1 MKRTFLLMAAFAL
14 PLAAQVTIPPF
25 SRQALPNGITVLMSA
40 KRDVPLISLRALVR
54 GGVEAEPPGSAG
66 LANLTAELLRRGA
79 GSRNSEQFAQALDFI
94 GAEFRTAVDNQST
107 VVSIEFLAKDADRAL
122 ELFADALTMPG
133 FNESEFTKARDERVA
148 AAKALKDEPDRVV
161 SLYARA
167 FFFGPGHPYGRPA
180 DELSYSSITRQQV
193 VDYHRSLYVARN
205 LFLVAVGDFDPAQM
219 SKRLAERFGS
229 LPAGNSYSWKS
240 AANPVF
246 RGARLL
252 LVDKPDATQT
262 YFSIQQPGIHRSH
275 PDRVVLLLVNTL
287 FGGRFTSMLNDELR
301 VSSGLTYGA
310 SSRFQTDRLSGALS
324 MVTFTKTETTAKTID
339 LSLEVLNRLRTKG
352 IDAEQLQSAKAYVKG
367 VFPTE
372 NLETSDQLAQVLG
385 DLELFTLNRGEIDD
399 LFSRIDS
406 ITPEQATAAARK
418 YFRAENL
425 QFTLIG
431 NAAQIREAVA
441 RYAPTQQTLSINAPG
456 IRLPD

>member
-1 MKRTFLLMAAFAL
+1 MRRALFWAAIAL
-14 PLAAQVTIPPF
+14 PLTAQVKIPQF
-25 SRQALPNGITVLMSA
+25 SRQTLPNGVTLLLSA
-40 KRDVPLISLRALVR
+40 KRDVPLITLRAVIR
-54 GGVEAEPPGSAG
+54 GGAEAEPPGSAG

-79 GSRNSEQFAQALDFI
+79 GPRNSEQFAQALDFI
-94 GAEFRTAVDNQST
+94 GAEFKTSADNQST
-107 VVSIEFLAKDADRAL
+107 VVSIEFLSKDADRAL
-122 ELFADALTMPG
+122 ELFSDALTKPAFPEG
-133 FNESEFTKARDERVA
+133 EFVKARDERVA
-148 AAKALKDEPDRVV
+148 AAKALKDEPDRIV

-167 FFFGPGHPYGRPA
+167 FFFGSGHPYGRPA
-180 DELSYSSITRQQV
+180 DELSYAALTRQQV
-193 VDYHRSLYVARN
+193 NDYHRSLYVGRN
-205 LFLVAVGDFDPAQM
+205 LFLVAVGDFEPAQM
-219 SKRLAERFGS
+219 SKRLAERFSPLPPGS
-229 LPAGNSYSWKS
+229 PYAWKS

-246 RGARLL
+246 NGPRLL

-262 YFSIQQPGIHRSH
+262 YFAIQQPGIHRSH

-301 VSSGLTYGA
+301 VNSGLTYGA
-310 SSRFQTDRLSGALS
+310 SSRFQTDRLTGAFS
-324 MVTFTKTETTAKTID
+324 MVTFTKTDTTAKTID
-339 LSLEVLNRLRTKG
+339 LALDVLRRLRDKG
-352 IDAEQLQSAKAYVKG
+352 ITAEQLQSAKAYVKG

-441 RYAPTQQTLSINAPG
+441 RYAPTTKTVPISAPG
-456 IRLPD
+456 IRPDK